1 MVFQIKKKNSLFNLI
16 NLNKGIKNYFF
27 DISNKQKV
35 KKAILKNKPDFIFHL
50 AAQALVK
57 TLLFPTETWTTNTL
71 GTINILDSLR
81 YLNSKC
87 SIILI
92 TSDKVYKN
100 IEIKKGYK
108 ENDILGS
115 DDPYSASKA
124 SAELAIQSYI
134 KSFLGF
140 KKNLSFG
147 VARAGNVIG
156 GGDWSEDRL
165 IPDCVKYWKKKKL

>member
-1 MVFQIKKKNSLFNLI
+1 MLNKLNKYKNKKILVTGHTGFKGSWLVLWLKLIGAKVIGISNQKKKNSLFNLI

-57 TLLFPTETWTTNTL
+57 NSFLFPTETWTTNTL

-87 SIILI
+87 
-92 TSDKVYKN
+92 
-100 IEIKKGYK
+100 
-108 ENDILGS
+108 
-115 DDPYSASKA
+115 
-124 SAELAIQSYI
+124 
-134 KSFLGF
+134 
-140 KKNLSFG
+140 
-147 VARAGNVIG
+147 
-156 GGDWSEDRL
+156 
-165 IPDCVKYWKKKKL
+165 